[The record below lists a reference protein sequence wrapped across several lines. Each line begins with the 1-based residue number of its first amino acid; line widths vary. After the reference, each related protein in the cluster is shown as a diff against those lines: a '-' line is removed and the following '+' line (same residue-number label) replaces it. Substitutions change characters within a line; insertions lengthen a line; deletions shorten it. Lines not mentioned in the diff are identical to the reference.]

1 MRSLMPAS
9 GSDDDRHVICD
20 LIGWQHRAQ
29 TEPLGT
35 LGNRAAAELN
45 HLADTLDEL
54 NQLLREPPCSC
65 GCTQDAI
72 IDAVVQVM
80 RAGTSAAI
88 CTLGLSHRSRDG
100 LSLVSVPSPSVN

>member
-9 GSDDDRHVICD
+9 ESDDDRHLICD

-29 TEPLGT
+29 TEPLST
-35 LGNRAAAELN
+35 LGDRAAAELN

-65 GCTQDAI
+65 GCTQEAI
-72 IDAVVQVM
+72 IGAVVQVL

-88 CTLGLSHRSRDG
+88 CTLGLSHRSLDG
-100 LSLVSVPSPSVN
+100 LRLVSVPSPSAN